1 MSGMRRFLITMACAI
16 LAGAGACYFLFL
28 YPPALKNNLKSILE
42 QHLAADIH
50 LGSASLRPLSGLTL
64 EGLDVRRVPGRRV
77 IFHADRIHIRPR
89 LSSLLRLRPQIKEI
103 RLENAAITVLRDS
116 AGVSNWAGVLK
127 GRAAPTEGRPP
138 AFNLKNG
145 RVTIG
150 TYLFEG
156 LNCELMPFPS
166 EHTIAI
172 RGGMDDHFWG
182 NYRVQGNIDMR
193 GETLSLSF
201 DGKDLNLTEPWI
213 RKFTLMESGVW
224 DRYRPEGL
232 FDLTGTVTYCWGKTQ
247 KSDYNFI
254 FTAKDSL
261 CTYLAFP
268 VSRATGR
275 IFVDPHS
282 VVVNNLRGEL
292 FKGAVEGFSLA
303 SLEAPFTYFS
313 RYAFTN
319 VDMAEFLKNL
329 GTEEAQLQGRGSG
342 VVSFHGDHS
351 LGTFAGEGEL
361 SIPNARLWN
370 FPVILQ
376 IISRL
381 QLKLWAGGEP
391 IQECKI
397 VFSLAE
403 NGITFKEISLVSD
416 VLDIY
421 GQGWSSYG
429 GDLKLVLYARPVSKT
444 PIFVADLILQQALD
458 SLSGNLAQFAVT
470 GTFSKPSI
478 TVIPLTPVSKNIT
491 NFFDALTRQRLG
503 R

>member
-1 MSGMRRFLITMACAI
+1 MACAI

-42 QHLAADIH
+42 QHLDADIH
-50 LGSASLRPLSGLTL
+50 LGSASLHPLSGLTL
-64 EGLDVRRVPGRRV
+64 EGLDVRRAPGRSA
-77 IFHADRIHIRPR
+77 IFHADRIRIRPR
-89 LSSLLRLRPQIKEI
+89 LSSLLRLRLQIKEI
-103 RLENAAITVLRDS
+103 GLENATAAFLGDP
-116 AGVSNWAGVLK
+116 AGISNWAGVIK
-127 GRAAPTEGRPP
+127 GDAPLRGGKPP

-150 TYLFEG
+150 TYTFEG

-172 RGGMDDHFWG
+172 RGSMDDPFWG
-182 NYRVQGNIDMR
+182 NYRMQGNIDVR
-193 GETLSLSF
+193 GETLSLFF
-201 DGKDLNLTEPWI
+201 DAKDLHLTEPWI
-213 RKFTLMESGVW
+213 RKFPLMESGVW

-232 FDLTGTVTYCWGKTQ
+232 FDLTGTVTHCWGKTQ

-254 FTAKDSL
+254 FTAKDSS

-329 GTEEAQLQGRGSG
+329 GTEEAQLQGKGSG
-342 VVSFHGDHS
+342 TVSFHGDHS
-351 LGTFAGEGEL
+351 LGTFEGQGEL
-361 SIPNARLWN
+361 TIPGARLWK

-381 QLKLWAGGEP
+381 QLKLWAGQEP
-391 IQECKI
+391 LQECKI
-397 VFSLAE
+397 AFSLAE

-416 VLDIY
+416 VMDIY
-421 GQGWSSYG
+421 GQGWSSYR

-444 PIFVADLILQQALD
+444 PIYIADLFVQQALD
-458 SLSGNLAQFAVT
+458 SISGNLARFEVT
-470 GTFSKPSI
+470 GTLSKPTISI
-478 TVIPLTPVSKNIT
+478 IPLTPVSKNIT